1 MHNKE
6 HAQKFKDKR
15 MERITKKKS
24 MPNSLPKKF
33 RDNIKTKEDW
43 PPAYQRVSTVVSF
56 TDKLKHDP
64 RKREHPPKP

>member
-33 RDNIKTKEDW
+33 RDNIKTKKD
-43 PPAYQRVSTVVSF
+43 
-56 TDKLKHDP
+56 
-64 RKREHPPKP
+64 